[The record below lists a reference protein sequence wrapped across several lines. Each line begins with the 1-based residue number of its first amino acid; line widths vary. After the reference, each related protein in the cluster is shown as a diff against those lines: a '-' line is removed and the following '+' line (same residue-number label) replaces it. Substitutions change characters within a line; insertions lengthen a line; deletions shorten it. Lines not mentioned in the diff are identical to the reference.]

1 MKTLTHIH
9 TICNEER
16 EKEKEKEEE
25 EEEVVVC
32 F

>member
-16 EKEKEKEEE
+16 AEEE
-25 EEEVVVC
+25 EEKKKEVVC